1 LFHLVFESHDGRAL
15 VPIPKRSTSLRATST
30 LEWWIGLKAL
40 DPDRPIR
47 EAMINRA
54 HNLPVIKADGSSAH
68 QPRQRL
74 RGPEPTLA
82 IMRRLDRLHLEYPF
96 AGSLM
101 LRGFLAIEGCKIGWR
116 HVKT

>member
-47 EAMINRA
+47 EATIMNRNA
-54 HNLPVIKADGSSAH
+54 KQDIPV
-68 QPRQRL
+68 L
-74 RGPEPTLA
+74 RKSRSRE
-82 IMRRLDRLHLEYPF
+82 
-96 AGSLM
+96 GSLATST
-101 LRGFLAIEGCKIGWR
+101 RGCDNLACLSPSRRQLE
-116 HVKT
+116 VPA

>member
-47 EAMINRA
+47 EAMIGIFTGA
-54 HNLPVIKADGSSAH
+54 LVIAGLFAFWPGRIMHAVVFGS
-68 QPRQRL
+68 
-74 RGPEPTLA
+74 
-82 IMRRLDRLHLEYPF
+82 
-96 AGSLM
+96 
-101 LRGFLAIEGCKIGWR
+101 
-116 HVKT
+116 